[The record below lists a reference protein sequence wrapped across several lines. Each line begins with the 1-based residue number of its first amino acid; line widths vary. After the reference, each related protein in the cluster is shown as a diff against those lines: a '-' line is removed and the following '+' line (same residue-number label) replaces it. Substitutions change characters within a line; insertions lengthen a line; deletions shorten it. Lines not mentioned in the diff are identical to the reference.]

1 MFSFEGGEMSESHQ
15 MTGEVQ
21 GDALPSGRVG
31 ARVVVS
37 LTGTPGPRWSQVL
50 TAHLTQDLTG
60 HRAVGHLHVSDVV
73 QGRALVLEGV
83 EDREAAALG
92 RCLRHAVE
100 LANHACQDD
109 PAPCETN
116 MSPQEAQAI
125 AHDVEQELGVQVRDV
140 ATAEV
145 R

>member
-1 MFSFEGGEMSESHQ
+1 MSESHQ
-15 MTGEVQ
+15 LSGEAH
-21 GDALPSGRVG
+21 GEPLPSGRVG

-37 LTGTPGPRWSQVL
+37 LTGTPGPGWSRAL
-50 TAHLTQDLTG
+50 TAHLVQDLTG
-60 HRAVGHLHVSDVV
+60 HPAVGHLHVNGIV

-83 EDREAAALG
+83 EDREATALG

-100 LANHACQDD
+100 LANHACRND
-109 PAPCETN
+109 PAPCATN
-116 MSPQEAQAI
+116 MSPQEAQTI
-125 AHDVEQELGVQVRDV
+125 AHDVEKELGAPRGDV

>member
-1 MFSFEGGEMSESHQ
+1 MSESHQ
-15 MTGEVQ
+15 LSGEVH
-21 GDALPSGRVG
+21 GEPRPSGRVG

-37 LTGTPGPRWSQVL
+37 LTGTPGPGWSQAL
-50 TAHLTQDLTG
+50 TAHLVQDLTG
-60 HRAVGHLHVSDVV
+60 HRAVGHLHVSGIV

-100 LANHACQDD
+100 LANHACEND
-109 PAPCETN
+109 PPPYETN

-125 AHDVEQELGVQVRDV
+125 AQEVEQELGVQPS
-140 ATAEV
+140 AEV